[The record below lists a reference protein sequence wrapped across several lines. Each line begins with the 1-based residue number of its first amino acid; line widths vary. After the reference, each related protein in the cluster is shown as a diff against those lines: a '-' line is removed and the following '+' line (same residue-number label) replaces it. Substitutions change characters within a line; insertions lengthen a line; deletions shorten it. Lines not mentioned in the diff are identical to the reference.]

1 MDNKTPPF
9 FVDLDKATKFS
20 QKAML
25 AHMVMQAMK
34 HYEVYDL
41 PYLRI
46 FEDGSG
52 SIRKD
57 RYDHSVGHVVGD
69 VLLQMERDNNDA
81 LTEYLSSI
89 GLKTRLKDFLEENIS
104 KLNLELDWG
113 KGGCDGRWGMRE
125 AFRDT
130 MKWLEGE
137 IEHG

>member
-34 HYEVYDL
+34 HYKVYDL

-57 RYDHSVGHVVGD
+57 RYDRSVGHVVGD

-89 GLKTRLKDFLEENIS
+89 GLKTRLKSFLEENIS
-104 KLNLELDWG
+104 GIEEECASRVMD
-113 KGGCDGRWGMRE
+113 DARWGLHRAYVDVME
-125 AFRDT
+125 
-130 MKWLEGE
+130 WLEGE
-137 IEHG
+137 MNNG